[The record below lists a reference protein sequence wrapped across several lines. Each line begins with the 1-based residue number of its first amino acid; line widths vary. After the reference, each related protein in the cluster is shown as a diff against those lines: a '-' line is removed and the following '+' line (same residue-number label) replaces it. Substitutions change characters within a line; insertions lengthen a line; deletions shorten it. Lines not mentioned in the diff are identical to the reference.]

1 MPDKYD
7 LEIDRLMQGPIVEL
21 GHRCTEAW
29 YAPPDNPT
37 QVSPLFQYVTPSG
50 RCEVRRDGLEC
61 GCLTEIH
68 AREEA
73 DVEDPD
79 DETLPPV
86 KVAWLD
92 SLTNEIQNDPDIPDR
107 PGHIRS
113 RKQLEKIAD
122 WQRRIDR
129 ELNRK

>member
-7 LEIDRLMQGPIVEL
+7 LEIDRLMQGPIEEL

-29 YAPPDNPT
+29 YAPPDNPDRL
-37 QVSPLFQYVTPSG
+37 SPLFQYVTPSG
-50 RCEVRRDGLEC
+50 RCEVRGDGREC

-68 AREEA
+68 AREEI
-73 DVEDPD
+73 EHEGGPR
-79 DETLPPV
+79 V

-92 SLTNEIQNDPDIPDR
+92 SLTDEIQNDPYVPDR

-113 RKQLEKIAD
+113 RKQLERMAD
-122 WQRRIDR
+122 WQRRIDVK
-129 ELNRK
+129 LNRN